1 MALYNNGYRLGN
13 TPYKRGLGAIGSIYN
28 GGGSAFNARQPASA
42 LRGGRGLFD
51 DYAGYP
57 VGNLHPRAWHLPQKS
72 GAMSLRPLGSGT
84 IAGGLIPTRPMAL
97 DLTGGGD
104 LDATGALVVSLL
116 LALAGEGTLAAAIT
130 GNLNMTADLTGAG
143 DLDANL
149 SGIAALAVDLLGQGN
164 LEATIAAFG
173 NMEIDLVVTGTGL
186 TTGNVGDAVWRYLI
200 GTSEAQELLAAA
212 GAAGDPLLGTVE
224 GGLTLRAALRILLAG
239 LAGTS
244 ERAGGT
250 ITFTSPVDG
259 STVRITGSFDA
270 ENNRTG
276 VILDGD

>member
-13 TPYKRGLGAIGSIYN
+13 TPYRKGLGALASIYN
-28 GGGSAFNARQPASA
+28 CGGSAFNARMPTSA
-42 LRGGRGLFD
+42 LRSARGLFGD
-51 DYAGYP
+51 QAGYP
-57 VGNLHPRAWHLPQKS
+57 VGNLSPASWKLPQVA
-72 GAMSLRPLGSGT
+72 GAMSLRPLGTGT
-84 IAGGLIPTRPMAL
+84 IAAGLIPTRPMSL
-97 DLTGGGD
+97 DLTGAGD

-116 LALAGEGTLAAAIT
+116 LALAGEGTLAASIT
-130 GNLNMTADLTGAG
+130 GNLNMTADLTGSG
-143 DLDANL
+143 DLDASL
-149 SGIAALAVDLLGQGN
+149 SGVAALAVDLLGHGD
-164 LEATIAAFG
+164 LDATVAAFG

-186 TTGNVGDAVWRYLI
+186 TTGNVGDAVWQYLI
-200 GTSEAQELLAAA
+200 GASEAQDLLAAA

-239 LAGTS
+239 MAGTS
-244 ERAGGT
+244 DRAGST

>member
-1 MALYNNGYRLGN
+1 MALYNNGNRLGN
-13 TPYKRGLGAIGSIYN
+13 TPYCYGLGALASIYN
-28 GGGSAFNARQPASA
+28 GRGSAFNGRMPTSA
-42 LRGGRGLFD
+42 LRSARGLFGD
-51 DYAGYP
+51 QAGYP
-57 VGNLHPRAWHLPQKS
+57 VGNLAPASWKLPQVA
-72 GAMSLRPLGSGT
+72 GAMSLRPLGTGT
-84 IAGGLIPTRPMAL
+84 IAAGLIPTRPMSL
-97 DLTGGGD
+97 DLTGSGD

-116 LALAGEGTLAAAIT
+116 LALAGEGTLAASIT
-130 GNLNMTADLTGAG
+130 GNLNMTADLTGSG

-149 SGIAALAVDLLGQGN
+149 FGIAALAVDLLGQGDID
-164 LEATIAAFG
+164 ATVAAFG

-186 TTGNVGDAVWRYLI
+186 TTGNVGDAVWQYLI
-200 GTSEAQELLAAA
+200 GASEAQDLLAAA

-224 GGLTLRAALRILLAG
+224 GSLTLRAALRILLAG
-239 LAGTS
+239 MAGTS
-244 ERAGGT
+244 ERTGST